1 MVAICEY
8 VGFHKNVNKLCTGFE
23 NFEVSPSTL
32 FSKGN
37 PKRLPLIFG
46 KVNYDY
52 FFSIKMCLSQWCLL
66 FSLTKR

>member
-46 KVNYDY
+46 KVNYDI
-52 FFSIKMCLSQWCLL
+52 FFLSRCA
-66 FSLTKR
+66 FHNGAFYSH